1 MKRFIIL
8 SLTACLLLVANKA
21 WACAGGDYGHYAEVF
36 NIYSHTYTYDNSER
50 LMQYW
55 INYTGDRT
63 PLSGKWKEE
72 RYYPLS
78 YFFEKDCARLFAAAK
93 KKHDEEMLLYLR
105 QTIKYNKICSD
116 MQNRWDYPSA
126 EELAQRRKTLLGI
139 QRAAKAY
146 RGERLKAQF
155 SLLYMRAN
163 LLLKQYQANQE
174 YWVLVAS
181 KYPASVFK
189 DMMHSLYAN
198 AILNLGQWR
207 KACDIYAKQG
217 DWESVE
223 WAMRNYRNP
232 AGIRRIYKEDPNSP
246 TLAYLLQYYVN
257 GGYGW
262 EYSYSRYNEDSND
275 FYANLRE
282 TEEFAQFIETEV
294 LTNRNVSDK
303 AMWKAAEAVLYF
315 YAKKFDVAYK
325 NAQEA
330 LKLNGSKRS
339 RHSARC
345 VAFLTSTRS
354 RSLGEAYSTYL
365 VGEIQWLIARA
376 IEKESNND
384 YTGDAS
390 YYQTVLDHV
399 MYNYLIPR
407 YEVEGTTNERLALM
421 ALLDGAYSIRGTEE
435 DSELPNI
442 PYSLDYVSALDSV
455 SASQLVAYYE
465 YLNSNVTDPLQRLAL
480 IKANKNAEYFNELIG
495 TAYLRE
501 GEFAAAIPYLEKV
514 SVAFI
519 NKRGYSSEARGTDF
533 TLDRWFTRRPYPK
546 EADTK
551 VPLTENPKLK
561 YCRDMVQLQS
571 RYRLARNKEIQ
582 AQLAYTLASRYFQA
596 SIYGDC
602 WYLTRDYLSR
612 SDSVRTYEMDFVS
625 EAITYL
631 RQSQESKKGDLKL
644 KSLFALAHVVY
655 APPTACVM
663 LDHGSWFEGLDDY
676 GPVLVLYKELAE
688 YVKTLKKQPDYITQC
703 DILQEFISTKMN

>member
-8 SLTACLLLVANKA
+8 SLTVCLLLVANKA

-72 RYYPLS
+72 RYYPLG

-105 QTIKYNKICSD
+105 QTIKYNKICDD

-325 NAQEA
+325 CAQEA
-330 LKLNGSKRS
+330 LKLNGSKQLPRS
-339 RHSARC
+339 EERR
-345 VAFLTSTRS
+345 
-354 RSLGEAYSTYL
+354 
-365 VGEIQWLIARA
+365 VG
-376 IEKESNND
+376 
-384 YTGDAS
+384 
-390 YYQTVLDHV
+390 
-399 MYNYLIPR
+399 
-407 YEVEGTTNERLALM
+407 
-421 ALLDGAYSIRGTEE
+421 
-435 DSELPNI
+435 
-442 PYSLDYVSALDSV
+442 
-455 SASQLVAYYE
+455 
-465 YLNSNVTDPLQRLAL
+465 
-480 IKANKNAEYFNELIG
+480 
-495 TAYLRE
+495 
-501 GEFAAAIPYLEKV
+501 KV
-514 SVAFI
+514 
-519 NKRGYSSEARGTDF
+519 
-533 TLDRWFTRRPYPK
+533 
-546 EADTK
+546 
-551 VPLTENPKLK
+551 
-561 YCRDMVQLQS
+561 
-571 RYRLARNKEIQ
+571 
-582 AQLAYTLASRYFQA
+582 
-596 SIYGDC
+596 
-602 WYLTRDYLSR
+602 
-612 SDSVRTYEMDFVS
+612 
-625 EAITYL
+625 
-631 RQSQESKKGDLKL
+631 
-644 KSLFALAHVVY
+644 
-655 APPTACVM
+655 
-663 LDHGSWFEGLDDY
+663 
-676 GPVLVLYKELAE
+676 
-688 YVKTLKKQPDYITQC
+688 
-703 DILQEFISTKMN
+703 